1 VVCQCQLGDSL
12 VTEKRGVRV
21 VFSIARNAVQCY
33 LSRMRLTS
41 VFKSWKQKAKTLK
54 KEVCALS
61 LAVKDPRVP
70 WYAKAFAVLI
80 IGYILSPIDPIPDF
94 IPVIGYLDELVIV
107 PLAIIILGKLIPK
120 EVLEE
125 CREKAKHHRGRM
137 KGKHWIAASIIILI
151 WFTVVYLGIR
161 IVYHFFS

>member
-1 VVCQCQLGDSL
+1 MG
-12 VTEKRGVRV
+12 
-21 VFSIARNAVQCY
+21 
-33 LSRMRLTS
+33 LTS
-41 VFKSWKQKAKTLK
+41 VIKSWKQKTKTLK
-54 KEVCALS
+54 KEVYALS

-70 WYAKAFAVLI
+70 WYAKVFAVLI

-151 WFTVVYLGIR
+151 WLTVVYLGI
-161 IVYHFFS
+161 

>member
-1 VVCQCQLGDSL
+1 M
-12 VTEKRGVRV
+12 KH
-21 VFSIARNAVQCY
+21 
-33 LSRMRLTS
+33 TS

-54 KEVCALS
+54 KEVYALS

-137 KGKHWIAASIIILI
+137 KGKHWIAASIIVLI
-151 WFTVVYLGIR
+151 WLTVVYLGIR